1 MYAYRENGQR
11 LLEESRAERKSRL
24 SIASRLDMAR
34 AREVEKIMWLIR

>member
-1 MYAYRENGQR
+1 MDKKNIQTH
-11 LLEESRAERKSRL
+11 LEESRAERKSRL